1 MASIGNGGS
10 YVSSFIREDN
20 NQGQLYDSPS
30 ERLYQRELLRTND
43 RVCEIKRVLP
53 SNSIL

>member
-10 YVSSFIREDN
+10 YVSSFICEYDN
-20 NQGQLYDSPS
+20 QRQLYDSLS